1 MTLFRSRCLQAACV
15 VALAFCALRF
25 GIQPPV
31 PWSVIKIYLFVV
43 LAAVFIYVSSDS
55 DSWRSFLAPIRSTLV
70 DPDRRVL
77 RGALMIVVPLLVGYY
92 AYSQAAA
99 RPEAPP
105 ELRAVHP
112 APPASIQFRG
122 KELSIQGLD
131 NPLRKDA
138 ATLPK
143 QVAAGGE
150 IYIRN
155 CVYCHGDNLDGHGR
169 FAPALNPPPANFQDP
184 GTIAMLQES
193 YLFWRI
199 AKGGPGLP
207 KESTPWHSAMPAW
220 ADGLTEEQIWQVS
233 IYLYDAPRQ

>member
-1 MTLFRSRCLQAACV
+1 MNPFRSRFFQAAAV
-15 VALAFCALRF
+15 VVLAFCALRF

-31 PWSVIKIYLFVV
+31 PWSVIKIYMFVV

-77 RGALMIVVPLLVGYY
+77 RGALMIVIPLLVGYY

-131 NPLRKDA
+131 NPLRKDE

-143 QVAAGGE
+143 NVAAGGE

-155 CVYCHGDNLDGHGR
+155 CVAGSR
-169 FAPALNPPPANFQDP
+169 PP
-184 GTIAMLQES
+184 
-193 YLFWRI
+193 
-199 AKGGPGLP
+199 
-207 KESTPWHSAMPAW
+207 
-220 ADGLTEEQIWQVS
+220 
-233 IYLYDAPRQ
+233 